1 MPRPRPTSCPRLVI
15 LAALVFA
22 CEGARPGPPMASSHS
37 ASASGSTHS
46 DNASS
51 PPVSPHSPAAASP
64 APAPSAA
71 LPGPAP
77 ADVAAM
83 LADIDPSRLQA
94 DVARLAGFGTRHTL
108 SDVASE
114 TRGIGA
120 ARRWLLEEL
129 ERAAEASGRTGELA
143 MTASFD
149 SHRVAPD
156 GKRIDREVEVV
167 NVIAVLPGAL
177 PEARARRYYVLGH
190 YDSRASDAMD
200 ATADAPGANDDGSG
214 TALVLELARVM
225 ATRRFDA
232 TLVFMAT
239 AGEEQGLIG
248 ARRHAEAAR
257 AAGLEIA
264 GALSNDIVGDPSD
277 PRGGEHRQAIRLFS
291 EGVPASADLAAWQLA
306 RQIGG
311 FADAPSRQLARLVAD
326 VAALH
331 ELAVRPVLVFRP
343 DRFLRGGDHTAF
355 NEQGFAAVR
364 FTEVAENY
372 DRQHQDVRDEAGR
385 AYGDLPAHV
394 DAAYLADVARL
405 NAAALAHLANAPSPP
420 GDPKLM
426 AAELTGDTTLRWT
439 ASREPDVAG
448 YEVLRRSTAAPAW
461 EHVEDVGPV
470 TEATLPRSKDDWL
483 FAVRAYD
490 REGYRSPAAFPR
502 VARE

>member
-1 MPRPRPTSCPRLVI
+1 MLRERVFMSMAAV
-15 LAALVFA
+15 LACGGPSA
-22 CEGARPGPPMASSHS
+22 GPGGPA
-37 ASASGSTHS
+37 AA
-46 DNASS
+46 
-51 PPVSPHSPAAASP
+51 PVSPTPQPAEPATVAGAVRSAP
-64 APAPSAA
+64 APAGDSVSLA
-71 LPGPAP
+71 GPAP
-77 ADVAAM
+77 AAVTAM
-83 LADIDPSRLQA
+83 LADIDAARLRA
-94 DVARLAGFGTRHTL
+94 DVDRLAGFGTRHTL
-108 SDVASE
+108 SDTTSE

-120 ARRWLLEEL
+120 ARRWLLAEL
-129 ERAAEASGRTGELA
+129 QRAAQTSGRTGELA
-143 MTASFD
+143 MTADFD
-149 SHRVAPD
+149 AHRVAPD

-167 NVIAVLPGAL
+167 NVVAVLPGSM
-177 PEARARRYYVLGH
+177 PEARRRRYYVLGH

-200 ATADAPGANDDGSG
+200 ATSDAPGANDDGSG

-225 ATRRFDA
+225 APRSFDA
-232 TLVFMAT
+232 TLVFLAT

-277 PRGGEHRQAIRLFS
+277 PRGGSHRAEIRLFS
-291 EGVPASADLAAWQLA
+291 EGVPATADPAAWQLA
-306 RQIGG
+306 RQTGG
-311 FADAPSRQLARLVAD
+311 FADAPSRQLARLIAD

-331 ELAVRPVLVFRP
+331 ELPVRPRLVFRP

-364 FTEVAENY
+364 FTEVAEDY
-372 DRQHQDVRDEAGR
+372 DRQHQDVREEAGR

-439 ASREPDVAG
+439 ASPEPDVAG
-448 YEVLRRSTAAPAW
+448 YEVLRRATSAPAW
-461 EHVEDVGPV
+461 EHAVDVGPV
-470 TEATLPRSKDDWL
+470 TEATLPFSKDDWL

-490 REGYRSPAAFPR
+490 RDGYRSPAAFPR